1 MRLGAAR
8 RGAIVYIVPALA
20 LLLGACGTPS
30 RAPPTLSEELLARDV
45 VYENEDGY
53 WRLATP
59 EQEGLYEASLRA
71 NLEAAIRTGADA
83 FLVAK
88 DGAIVCEWYSRRYS
102 TPAYFMSSTKS
113 VSSVVCGIMQ
123 DQGLLSFDDPVGKY
137 VPEWSQ
143 GRRGKVTIRHLLTQ
157 TSGLLQDAHPG
168 FYQTGGARDA
178 FLRAMDLDVEPGSR
192 WSYSNEGCQ
201 LLSPVMEA
209 ACGGRLL
216 GFARENLFHPWACFG
231 PGSTPTRTR
240 CGPTRSCR
248 PHRAILRG

>member
-8 RGAIVYIVPALA
+8 RG
-20 LLLGACGTPS
+20 
-30 RAPPTLSEELLARDV
+30 
-45 VYENEDGY
+45 
-53 WRLATP
+53 
-59 EQEGLYEASLRA
+59 
-71 NLEAAIRTGADA
+71 
-83 FLVAK
+83 
-88 DGAIVCEWYSRRYS
+88 YS